1 MFAVFG
7 VEMSDPVLI
16 RFVRTRARA
25 RAAHTR
31 ARTHAHTTQSL
42 LLQMARRECLD
53 MGVEIIFSDSPDIA
67 RDTINKWKR
76 ERQPSQ
82 SR

>member
-1 MFAVFG
+1 
-7 VEMSDPVLI
+7 
-16 RFVRTRARA
+16 
-25 RAAHTR
+25 
-31 ARTHAHTTQSL
+31 
-42 LLQMARRECLD
+42 

-82 SR
+82 